1 MSLELRSKMSWPV
14 GSTAFGKSIL
24 LEESIQIQWLVCA
37 TATWQLYFLAH
48 EKDMSGCLAQ
58 SLFLS
63 VVCARMQKW
72 RIRKMTKSG
81 KKNPCLLLHLP
92 SRQGSLAQ
100 KGLNRTVDV
109 ISLLNICQHPSND
122 YTKCYAEGWDLRLP
136 ARIGCAFADA
146 VLTLFCSTFSAI
158 PVWIHSHSRVF
169 FSLVFANTALQNGFL
184 SIHLPSLYIPSLRDP
199 EKEEGDLKKTKHGNV
214 EYQPPWS
221 RSHLL
226 HLQATRCVW
235 GSVSS
240 GLWG

>member
-1 MSLELRSKMSWPV
+1 ME
-14 GSTAFGKSIL
+14 
-24 LEESIQIQWLVCA
+24 
-37 TATWQLYFLAH
+37 
-48 EKDMSGCLAQ
+48 
-58 SLFLS
+58 
-63 VVCARMQKW
+63 
-72 RIRKMTKSG
+72 
-81 KKNPCLLLHLP
+81 KKNPCLLFHLP

-146 VLTLFCSTFSAI
+146 VLTLFCSAFSAI
-158 PVWIHSHSRVF
+158 PVWIHSYSRVF

-199 EKEEGDLKKTKHGNV
+199 EKEEGDLKKKKHGNV